1 VRSEGF
7 KELHFEEVIFPSSRQ
22 LFPYRIGEGLPGAL
36 HLRGM
41 NMLYESMR
49 EKSSMVI
56 VHSSAIESIG
66 AGGALA
72 TVATAKG
79 NKIQI
84 VNERGFVM
92 KKIAIALGCSL
103 TFVAVP
109 LVAQSTKTTPLG
121 VWHGSLDGLP
131 GVTLTLA
138 DDSGEID
145 GAVVFYAINGD
156 PRCVFFIDPN
166 LLLHPKLEGS
176 TLSFQV
182 KLGGDRTG
190 PTTVKVVFK
199 TYAKAQIRCLGCGS
213 DSPTT
218 ELTEQIE

>member
-1 VRSEGF
+1 
-7 KELHFEEVIFPSSRQ
+7 
-22 LFPYRIGEGLPGAL
+22 
-36 HLRGM
+36 
-41 NMLYESMR
+41 
-49 EKSSMVI
+49 
-56 VHSSAIESIG
+56 
-66 AGGALA
+66 
-72 TVATAKG
+72 
-79 NKIQI
+79 
-84 VNERGFVM
+84 M

-109 LVAQSTKTTPLG
+109 LVAQSTKAAPLG

-138 DDSGEID
+138 DDSGEI
-145 GAVVFYAINGD
+145 GGTVVFYAINGES
-156 PRCVFFIDPN
+156 RRVFSIEPH

-190 PTTVKVVFK
+190 LATVKVVFN
-199 TYAKAQIRCLGCGS
+199 TDTKAQIRCLDCGS

-218 ELTEQIE
+218 ELTKQIE